1 MNFTFEH
8 LAYDEAL
15 NDGNPVTA
23 TTTFPSLAGQDV
35 VAATEILGNALR
47 LYGDARL
54 LFDHERYATCAS
66 LSVLA
71 IEELA
76 KFMALAGF
84 QPLQR
89 SEWRR
94 HPAKHLSPASFLL
107 RNRYQAALREVI
119 AERQLSEPSAVFKR
133 LAAMEYRPEEMMLF
147 DAVLAKITADGSL
160 ALAHF
165 SRAYGKETD
174 RLKQLGFYVDVDD
187 KNQVRTTPTQITRE
201 IAEDHLY
208 LCRDILKTIQSH
220 MPMDRDITVE

>member
-1 MNFTFEH
+1 MAQCSAYEFH
-8 LAYDEAL
+8 LPASRLRRAA

-23 TTTFPSLAGQDV
+23 TTTFPSLPGQGT

-54 LFDHERYATCAS
+54 LFDHERYASCAS

-71 IEELA
+71 IEELT

-119 AERQLSEPSAVFKR
+119 AERQLGEPIAVFNGPNFGPKR
-133 LAAMEYRPEEMMLF
+133 
-147 DAVLAKITADGSL
+147 AVT
-160 ALAHF
+160 
-165 SRAYGKETD
+165 SR
-174 RLKQLGFYVDVDD
+174 
-187 KNQVRTTPTQITRE
+187 NQPKHNGTMTPLS
-201 IAEDHLY
+201 D
-208 LCRDILKTIQSH
+208 
-220 MPMDRDITVE
+220 

>member
-1 MNFTFEH
+1 MMC
-8 LAYDEAL
+8 
-15 NDGNPVTA
+15 PV
-23 TTTFPSLAGQDV
+23 GQVAD
-35 VAATEILGNALR
+35 AATEILSNATR

-54 LFDHERYATCAS
+54 LFDHERYASCAS

-76 KFMALAGF
+76 KFMALTGF
-84 QPLQR
+84 QALQR

-119 AERQLSEPSAVFKR
+119 AERQLGEPLAIFKR
-133 LAAMEYRPEEMMLF
+133 LAAMEYQPDEMALF
-147 DAVLAKITADGSL
+147 DAVLARVVADGSL
-160 ALAHF
+160 GRF

-187 KNQVRTTPTQITRE
+187 QNQVRATPTQITRE
-201 IAEDHLY
+201 IAEDHLQF
-208 LCRDILKTIQSH
+208 CRDVLRTLRYRMSIGGA
-220 MPMDRDITVE
+220 ITTE